1 MVVIGIFVSMD
12 KRSGI
17 LIYGNRVA
25 SSGIAAESD
34 LHGRLSLLEAQFSG
48 ETGDANFTI
57 WKGLNEIMLFAGNW
71 NYAMSSILLMQEML
85 HPFKYRY
92 EVMPIQDIEK
102 GKPIHELTNTEFAV
116 LSDRMARLR
125 ETDLLINMED
135 ENNGKLIET
144 SGLVLNLLL
153 LRKGEFTTNQMQ
165 QYRLHKKGLNQKEI
179 AKELSVSQQSVSK
192 TLNQIQFK
200 SIATIE
206 ERLINIFCD

>member
-1 MVVIGIFVSMD
+1 M
-12 KRSGI
+12 KRRSGI
-17 LIYGNRVA
+17 LIYGDLVE
-25 SSGIAAESD
+25 SSGITAESD

-57 WKGLNEIMLFAGNW
+57 WKGLDEIMLLARNW
-71 NYAMSSILLMQEML
+71 NCAMSSILLIQEML

-92 EVMPIQDIEK
+92 EVMPINDIEK
-102 GKPIHELTNTEFAV
+102 GKPIHKLTNPEFAIIA
-116 LSDRMARLR
+116 DRMARLK
-125 ETDLLINMED
+125 ETELLINMED
-135 ENNGKLIET
+135 ENNAKIIET

-153 LRKGEFTTNQMQ
+153 LRKGEFTANQMQ

-192 TLNQIQFK
+192 TLNQIQFN

-206 ERLINIFCD
+206 ERLLNLFTDGTN